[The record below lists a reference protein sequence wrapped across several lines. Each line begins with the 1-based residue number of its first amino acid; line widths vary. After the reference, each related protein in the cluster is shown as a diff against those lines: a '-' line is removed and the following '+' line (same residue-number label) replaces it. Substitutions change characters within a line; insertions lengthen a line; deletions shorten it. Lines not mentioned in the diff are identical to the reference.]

1 MPEAPEST
9 MASKY
14 VSLLDNAML
23 NIDGKERT
31 EKEFEALYK
40 GSGFSSFQVVSCA
53 CTLWVVMEFHK

>member
-31 EKEFEALYK
+31 EKEFEALCK